1 MSMTRNYRTDKPGK
15 PSGPYAPGA
24 SVSVQEDDTI
34 DLRGL
39 FYRLLE
45 NVKLIVAAALLGAV
59 LMGVITIFFMTPE
72 YKTTSKIYVLNADDA
87 AINLADLQ
95 IGAYLTADYQEV
107 FANWIVHERVIQA
120 LNLPYS
126 YGKLASMLSVTNPAN
141 TRILYI
147 TITSPDP
154 REAKAIADMYAKVAQ
169 EFIATTMDIKEPNL
183 FEEALLP
190 TAPFSPSKTKNIALG
205 FLAGLLLACG
215 GITLAFFLG
224 DKIRTAEDIERYVGL
239 PTLGVIPQ
247 QTNAAADKQHE
258 ARKRKA
264 ENETKRDQK
273 GGAPA

>member
-1 MSMTRNYRTDKPGK
+1 MTRNYRTEKTGKPG
-15 PSGPYAPGA
+15 GPYTPGA
-24 SVSVQEDDTI
+24 PAAPQEDDTI

-45 NVKLIVAAALLGAV
+45 NVKFIVAAALLGAV
-59 LMGVITIFFMTPE
+59 LMGIVTVFFMTPE

-126 YGKLASMLSVTNPAN
+126 YGKLASMLSVTNPTN

-154 REAKAIADMYAKVAQ
+154 REAKAIADTYAKVAQ

-205 FLAGLLLACG
+205 FLAGLLLSCG
-215 GITLAFFLG
+215 VIALAFFLG

-239 PTLGVIPQ
+239 PTLGVIPMQ
-247 QTNAAADKQHE
+247 NYAAAGNKHE

-264 ENETKRDQK
+264 EREANQAKK